1 MTEERLNL
9 DIHPPRALVTGPLS
23 GLGSRVAERLTED
36 GFEVTS
42 GSEEGAVDAM
52 VITVAER
59 PGPRPDGYDERDAE
73 AARRSNS
80 PLPRPP
86 VASSAGGMDERE
98 RGVIVYVVPVAADDA
113 TAHRPA
119 SVTGIESMT
128 HAWAAELAPTGVR
141 VNTVIAEVG
150 STGVTQ
156 GRTTSEE
163 SPRGRRADLGHVVD
177 TVSFLASPSASLISG
192 TTLSCSS

>member
-1 MTEERLNL
+1 M
-9 DIHPPRALVTGPLS
+9 
-23 GLGSRVAERLTED
+23 AERLTED
-36 GFEVTS
+36 GFAVTS
-42 GSEEGAVDAM
+42 GSKKGAVDAM

-73 AARRSNS
+73 AVLRSNS
-80 PLPRPP
+80 PLSRPP
-86 VASSAGGMDERE
+86 VASAEGMVERE
-98 RGVIVYVVPVAADDA
+98 QGVIVYVVPVAADDA
-113 TAHRPA
+113 TADRPA

-150 STGVTQ
+150 SAGATR

-192 TTLSCSS
+192 TTLCCSS